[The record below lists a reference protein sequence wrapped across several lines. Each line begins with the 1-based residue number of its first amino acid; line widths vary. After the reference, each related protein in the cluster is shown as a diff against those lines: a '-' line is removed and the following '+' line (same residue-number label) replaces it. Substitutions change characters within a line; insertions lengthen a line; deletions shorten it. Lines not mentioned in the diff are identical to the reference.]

1 MAALVLGVVAVATVV
16 LSFAFAALAL
26 TLARHSAPPASAS
39 PPAPA
44 SAPVEA
50 TATESMSGFI
60 AEIER
65 LAALRE
71 RGALTDKEFATQ
83 KAKVLAGGQA
93 PSRPRA
99 AAPRAR

>member
-26 TLARHSAPPASAS
+26 TLARHSAP
-39 PPAPA
+39 PA

>member
-26 TLARHSAPPASAS
+26 TLARHSAPPAS

>member
-26 TLARHSAPPASAS
+26 TLARHSAPPAS

-83 KAKVLAGGQA
+83 KAKVLAGG
-93 PSRPRA
+93 
-99 AAPRAR
+99 